1 MAQPLIGELRK
12 WQQTAGKVDR
22 AFNPQPD
29 PADVAAREA
38 AIAAERRRKAKTS
51 FSRAQA
57 SKQKFL
63 REEEERR
70 LARMNPAE
78 QAAVRRQAIESQLKM
93 AIPIMTR
100 MLGFGDILSPHI
112 SSQITKRVNLGGR

>member
-38 AIAAERRRKAKTS
+38 AIAAERRRKGKAS
-51 FSRAQA
+51 FARAQ
-57 SKQKFL
+57 SRKQQFL
-63 REEEERR
+63 KEEAERR
-70 LARMNPAE
+70 YARMTPSE
-78 QAAVRRQAIESQLKM
+78 RAAVQRQSVESQLRM
-93 AIPIMTR
+93 AIPIMAR
-100 MLGFGDILSPHI
+100 MMGFGGLVPPN
-112 SSQITKRVNLGGR
+112 Q